1 MGIYVSFDER
11 WNWIFIMNKRIKKKL
26 AKKQPIIKVFTA
38 KTGPEPIKVIR
49 TKDRI
54 AVIY

>member
-1 MGIYVSFDER
+1 
-11 WNWIFIMNKRIKKKL
+11 MNKRIKKKL
-26 AKKQPIIKVFTA
+26 VKKQPIV
-38 KTGPEPIKVIR
+38 KTFLATKGPEPIKVVR